1 MSKGFLKENKVSQI
15 KSKKGGFML
24 KRSAVAGSV
33 LLFTAILFSS
43 AFSEPRFALRTGS
56 RCDVCH
62 VNPTGGGM
70 RNDYGALYY
79 AIEELPMPKLKERIG
94 PLAIDRDLTRNVQFG
109 SDFRLLYYSNTER
122 PQDNTFFQMQGD
134 LYFSLSLNEY
144 LSAYFRKGVYT
155 DYEAYGMMKFNR
167 ENIYLK
173 FGYLSP
179 PYGLKFVEH
188 DAFVRTQLGL
198 DPHANDAGVEFG
210 YEPQPFSFAF
220 GVFNGTSGPL
230 DYNNNKAVYFR
241 SLYVKNLDQKTR
253 LLLGAS
259 IRNMNSGITERRNY
273 TSWGIDAGFSYSRL
287 TLLSEADWV
296 YANQDQLALMAEGSY
311 ILAKGIDLRTSY
323 EYFRPDYPSSSEKME
338 RLSFG
343 IAFFPLPSSEI
354 QAKYR
359 FHWGDS
365 PEKDRLFLTLHLFM

>member
-1 MSKGFLKENKVSQI
+1 MKKLLAVGFVL
-15 KSKKGGFML
+15 
-24 KRSAVAGSV
+24 AGLV
-33 LLFTAILFSS
+33 VFFSS

-62 VNPTGGGM
+62 VNPTGSGM

-79 AIEELPMPKLKERIG
+79 AMEELPMPKLKQKIG
-94 PLAIDRDLTRNVQFG
+94 APTIDRELSKNVQFG
-109 SDFRLLYYSNTER
+109 SDFRMLYYSNAE
-122 PQDNTFFQMQGD
+122 PPEENSFFQMQGD
-134 LYFSLSLNEY
+134 LYLNLALNEY

-155 DYEAYGMMKFNR
+155 DYEAYGMLKFSK
-167 ENIYLK
+167 ENIYFK

-188 DAFVRTQLGL
+188 DSYVRSQLGL
-198 DPHANDAGVEFG
+198 DPHSNDAGVEFG

-220 GVFNGTSGPL
+220 GVFNGTSGQL

-273 TSWGIDAGFSYSRL
+273 TSWGANVGFSYSRL
-287 TLLSEADWV
+287 SFLSEADWV
-296 YANQDQLALMAEGSY
+296 YANNDQLALLAEGSF
-311 ILAKGIDLRTSY
+311 LVEKGIDFRTSY
-323 EYFRPDYPSSSEKME
+323 EYFNPNYPSSSQKME

-359 FHWGDS
+359 FHLGNS
-365 PEKDRLFLTLHLFM
+365 SEKDRLFLTLHIFM

>member
-1 MSKGFLKENKVSQI
+1 MVKKLLSVGFVLA
-15 KSKKGGFML
+15 GL
-24 KRSAVAGSV
+24 AV
-33 LLFTAILFSS
+33 LFSS

-79 AIEELPMPKLKERIG
+79 SVEELPMPGLKQKIG
-94 PLAIDRDLTRNVQFG
+94 STTIDRELSKSVHFG
-109 SDFRLLYYSNTER
+109 SDFRMLYYSNTE
-122 PQDNTFFQMQGD
+122 PPEENSFFQMQGD
-134 LYFSLSLNEY
+134 LYLNLALNEY

-155 DYEAYGMMKFNR
+155 DYEAYGMIKFNKLDS
-167 ENIYLK
+167 YLK

-179 PYGLKFVEH
+179 PYALKFVEH
-188 DAFVRTQLGL
+188 NAFVRTQLAL
-198 DPHANDAGVEFG
+198 DQHSNDAGVEFG

-220 GVFNGTSGPL
+220 GVFNGTNGPI

-259 IRNMNSGITERRNY
+259 IRNMNSGINERRNY
-273 TSWGIDAGFSYSRL
+273 TSWGIDAGFSYSRFAF
-287 TLLSEADWV
+287 LSEADWV
-296 YANQDQLALMAEGSY
+296 YQNQDQIALLAEGSCV
-311 ILAKGIDLRTSY
+311 LAKGIDLRTSY
-323 EYFRPDYPSSSEKME
+323 EYLRPDYPSSSEKME

-343 IAFFPLPSSEI
+343 IALFPLPSSEV

-359 FHWGDS
+359 FHLGNS
-365 PEKDRLFLTLHLFM
+365 SEKDRLFLTLHLFM